1 MSAEMENV
9 VYGPDDYSGLFDRFK
24 ESLDAALN
32 SPGRFQPISKR
43 EDRTNRELTSEA
55 MRDMYRGKY
64 LLLHRGIQILKTSDD
79 LLIYTQ
85 MFWHVRPRTI
95 IELGTFAGGSA
106 IWMADNLNSSGIDC
120 HIYSIDIDLSLI
132 SKEAKKTKPDNVTF
146 LQGDCNAIDQTLS
159 PQMLTGLPHPVMIIE
174 DAHVNVLN
182 NLRYFHQF
190 LQVGDYLVIEDT
202 NPNTPIYI
210 GADPTDKQMPVPV
223 YDMRKLKELKMF
235 LAEHEEEYA
244 VDSYFNDL
252 FGYNACSQWNSIVR
266 KMK

>member
-120 HIYSIDIDLSLI
+120 HIYSIDIDLSMI
-132 SKEAKKTKPDNVTF
+132 SEEAKKTKPDNVTF

-159 PQMLTGLPHPVMIIE
+159 PQMLAGLPHPVILFE

-202 NPNTPIYI
+202 NPSTPLYT
-210 GADPTDKQMPVPV
+210 GAGLTEEYVPTGDL
-223 YDMRKLKELKMF
+223 RKLELLKMF

>member
-1 MSAEMENV
+1 MENV
-9 VYGPDDYSGLFDRFK
+9 IFEEVDYPGFIEKFK
-24 ESLDAALN
+24 KVLDAVLN
-32 SPGRFQPISKR
+32 SPDRFQPISKR
-43 EDRTNRELTSEA
+43 EERSDLTLDVMKA
-55 MRDMYRGKY
+55 QFKGKY
-64 LLLHRGIQILKTSDD
+64 LLLHRGIQILKSPDD
-79 LLIYTQ
+79 LAIYTQ

-120 HIYSIDIDLSLI
+120 HIYSIDIDLSMI
-132 SKEAKKTKPDNVTF
+132 SEEAKKTKPDNVTF
-146 LQGDCNAIDQTLS
+146 LQGDCNAMDQTLS
-159 PQMLTGLPHPVMIIE
+159 PQMLAGLPHPVMIIE

-190 LQVGDYLVIEDT
+190 LQVGDYLVVEDT
-202 NPNTPIYI
+202 NP
-210 GADPTDKQMPVPV
+210 DKPLRPGMPLTEEYVPV
-223 YDMRKLKELKMF
+223 CDLRKLEELKTF

-266 KMK
+266 KMQ